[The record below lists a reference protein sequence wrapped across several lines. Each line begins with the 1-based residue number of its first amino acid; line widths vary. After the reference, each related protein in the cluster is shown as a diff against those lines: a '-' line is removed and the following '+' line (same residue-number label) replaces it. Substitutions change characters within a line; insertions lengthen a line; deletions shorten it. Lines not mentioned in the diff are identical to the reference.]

1 MAKKSAI
8 NDLEA
13 KLASR
18 ADKNVQEKIAKFK
31 SAIIKALTDLFGEQ
45 PQGQQGNLRFGHLAW
60 YGENTTD
67 GYAFLRAHC
76 HVLELAISETS
87 EDNTKIPWPGI
98 LWRMEENRLRDELL
112 AKMDLMQQ
120 LINAPP
126 RDTTNDVPREESE
139 A

>member
-1 MAKKSAI
+1 MAKKTAL

-18 ADKNVQEKIAKFK
+18 ADKNVQDKIAKFK
-31 SAIIKALTDLFGEQ
+31 SAILKALTDLFGEL
-45 PQGQQGNLRFGHLAW
+45 PQGQHGNLKFGHLAW

-76 HVLELAISETS
+76 QVLELAISDTS
-87 EDNTKIPWPGI
+87 EENKKIPWPGI

-120 LINAPP
+120 LINAPA
-126 RDTTNDVPREESE
+126 RDTSNDVPHESE
-139 A
+139 E

>member
-1 MAKKSAI
+1 MAKKSAL

-18 ADKNVQEKIAKFK
+18 ADKNVQDKIAKFK
-31 SAIIKALTDLFGEQ
+31 SAILKALTDLFGEI
-45 PQGQQGNLRFGHLAW
+45 PQGQQGSLRFGHLAW
-60 YGENTTD
+60 YGDNTTD

-76 HVLELAISETS
+76 QVLKLAIAETY
-87 EDNTKIPWPGI
+87 ENNTKIPWPAI

-112 AKMDLMQQ
+112 SKMDLLQQ
-120 LINAPP
+120 LINAPA
-126 RDTTNDVPREESE
+126 RDTSNDVPRESE